1 MHTSRFYHALLTWL
15 VMEWSRSYHILVTW
29 LIMHRSRKPNV
40 IQFHKQKNL
49 HVVLDI
55 LSPLAAMYS
64 HRVLTIWPPKYFP
77 KLPFSLCLRCRHLR
91 LVLKW
96 TASILE
102 SKLALFS
109 ILYSFAR
116 VVFPNAYLPLI
127 CPCNGMF
134 TAVPL
139 FLGKAPNSSCDLP
152 VWHMFNTQTPDLYCG
167 LFHTLC
173 SNFSFLFVL

>member
-1 MHTSRFYHALLTWL
+1 MQTC
-15 VMEWSRSYHILVTW
+15 VI
-29 LIMHRSRKPNV
+29 HRSFILPKNYSIWPFKNSSEHTPNV

-116 VVFPNAYLPLI
+116 VVFPNAHLPLI

-167 LFHTLC
+167 LFHTLR